1 MNELNP
7 TEYGLK
13 SDVPTV
19 WRELSIKNIEID
31 QPKRSV
37 LAYITTDRVDEEGE
51 VVVPEGIDF
60 SRFKKTGTVFYNHD
74 YAAPCGVCTSIKH
87 TDRGI
92 MAVTQFPE
100 RPEGYEGKWLP
111 DEVFAMFASDPPI
124 VKAFSIG
131 FAYTQVRQPTKK
143 DFDRYGR
150 DDIKRI
156 VSKSR
161 MLEYSVAPLPMN
173 EDAIAVQVTKQLND
187 TGDVADVCNC
197 SQASCENPESVNC
210 RQAVGEAEQASAT
223 QPERSSIESEMKGLP
238 MSEDIRKKMMVDLK
252 PDMTIAELVA
262 AMQMEDE
269 ADAVRAEVEEEV
281 EKASTKMDEDKEE
294 DKAAKSAVAL
304 VADLVKKQA
313 AEGRRR
319 VAAATPVV
327 TAPSATGNL
336 KHLKDAETAHG
347 IGQFFLGSMGNKSAQ
362 QWVSD
367 RYGIKAHGEG
377 NNSLGGFLVPD
388 ELEQAIIDLR
398 AKFGKFRANTRV
410 LNMSRDT
417 LLINRIAGGLTASF
431 VGEGSSITETDASF
445 DQVSLVARKASTL
458 TRYSRELAEDSVV
471 NLGDFLAGEVAR
483 AFANAEDEAGFNG
496 DGGSGNGGIV
506 GLKNAVGSAGQKTG
520 SGNAYSELT
529 LADFTGTVGL
539 APEYVFSQGTPK
551 WYMSTQ
557 FYHTVVLDLL
567 ADAGGNTNLTLAGG
581 VAVPSLFGYEVVLAD
596 VLPKT
601 EANSQLC
608 AYFGALE
615 LGTTM
620 GDRRPT
626 EIAVSEDRYFESDQ
640 IGVRGTTRFDINCHD
655 VGDSSAAGAIVAL
668 KTAAS

>member
-197 SQASCENPESVNC
+197 SQASCETPESVNC
-210 RQAVGEAEQASAT
+210 RQAVGEAEQASTT

-281 EKASTKMDEDKEE
+281 EKASTKMEDDKEE

-327 TAPSATGNL
+327 TAPALKGNL
-336 KHLKDAETAHG
+336 KHLNDAETAHG
-347 IGQFFLGSMGNKSAQ
+347 LGQFFLGSMGNKSAQ

-367 RYGIKAHGEG
+367 RYGAKAHGET

-431 VGEGSSITETDASF
+431 VGEGSSISETDASF
-445 DQVSLVARKASTL
+445 DQVSLVARKAATL
-458 TRYSRELAEDSVV
+458 TKYSRELAEDSVV

-496 DGGSGNGGIV
+496 DGTSSNGGIV

-539 APEYVFSQGTPK
+539 APEFVFSQGTPK

-601 EANSQLC
+601 EANSQIC

-615 LGTTM
+615 LGATM

-626 EIAVSEDRYFESDQ
+626 EIAVSEDRFFEADQ

-655 VGDSSAAGAIVAL
+655 VGDSSTAGAIVAL

>member
-60 SRFKKTGTVFYNHD
+60 SRFKKTGTVCYNHD

-197 SQASCENPESVNC
+197 SQASCETPESVNC

-281 EKASTKMDEDKEE
+281 EKASVKTEDEKEE

-520 SGNAYSELT
+520 SGNEYSELT

-615 LGTTM
+615 LGATM

>member
-173 EDAIAVQVTKQLND
+173 EDAIAVQVTKQLNN
-187 TGDVADVCNC
+187 TGDVADECEC

-210 RQAVGEAEQASAT
+210 RQAVEEAEQASAT
-223 QPERSSIESEMKGLP
+223 QPERSPIVSEKREKT

-252 PDMTIAELVA
+252 PDMTIAELMA
-262 AMQMEDE
+262 AMQAEDE

-281 EKASTKMDEDKEE
+281 EKASKTEEEKEE
-294 DKAAKSAVAL
+294 DKAAKSAVSL

-327 TAPSATGNL
+327 TAPSYKGNL

-347 IGQFFLGSMGNKSAQ
+347 LGKFFLGAMGNKSAQ

-367 RYGIKAHGEG
+367 RYGIKAHGET

-398 AKFGKFRANTRV
+398 AQYGKFRANTRV

-417 LLINRIAGGLTASF
+417 LLINRIAGGLTAAF
-431 VGEGSSITETDASF
+431 VGEGSSITEGDASF
-445 DQVSLVARKASTL
+445 DQVSLVARKAATL
-458 TRYSRELAEDSVV
+458 TRYSRELAEDAVV
-471 NLGDFLAGEVAR
+471 NVGDFIAGEVAR

-496 DGGSGNGGIV
+496 DGTSSNGGIV

-615 LGTTM
+615 LGATM

>member
-197 SQASCENPESVNC
+197 SQASCETPESVNC

-223 QPERSSIESEMKGLP
+223 QPERSSIDSETKEKT

-281 EKASTKMDEDKEE
+281 KASTKMEDDKEE

-327 TAPSATGNL
+327 TAPALQGNL

-347 IGQFFLGSMGNKSAQ
+347 LGQFFLGSMGNKSAQ

-367 RYGIKAHGEG
+367 RYGAKAHGET

-398 AKFGKFRANTRV
+398 AQFGKFRANTRV

-431 VGEGSSITETDASF
+431 VGEGSSISETDASF
-445 DQVSLVARKASTL
+445 DQVSLVARKAATL
-458 TRYSRELAEDSVV
+458 TKYSRELAEDSVV

-496 DGGSGNGGIV
+496 DGSSSNGGIV

-615 LGTTM
+615 LGATM

-626 EIAVSEDRYFESDQ
+626 EIAVSEDRFFEADQ

-655 VGDSSAAGAIVAL
+655 VGDSSTAGAIVAL

>member
-223 QPERSSIESEMKGLP
+223 QPERSSNDSETKEKT

-252 PDMTIAELVA
+252 PDMTIAELMA

-281 EKASTKMDEDKEE
+281 EKASVKTEDEKEE

-520 SGNAYSELT
+520 SGNEYSELT

-601 EANSQLC
+601 AANSQLC

>member
-100 RPEGYEGKWLP
+100 RPEGYEGKWLA

-187 TGDVADVCNC
+187 IGNVADVCNC

-210 RQAVGEAEQASAT
+210 RQAVGEAEQASTT
-223 QPERSSIESEMKGLP
+223 QPERSSIDSEQGKNHVGRYP
-238 MSEDIRKKMMVDLK
+238 
-252 PDMTIAELVA
+252 
-262 AMQMEDE
+262 
-269 ADAVRAEVEEEV
+269 
-281 EKASTKMDEDKEE
+281 KE
-294 DKAAKSAVAL
+294 
-304 VADLVKKQA
+304 
-313 AEGRRR
+313 
-319 VAAATPVV
+319 
-327 TAPSATGNL
+327 N
-336 KHLKDAETAHG
+336 
-347 IGQFFLGSMGNKSAQ
+347 
-362 QWVSD
+362 
-367 RYGIKAHGEG
+367 
-377 NNSLGGFLVPD
+377 
-388 ELEQAIIDLR
+388 
-398 AKFGKFRANTRV
+398 
-410 LNMSRDT
+410 
-417 LLINRIAGGLTASF
+417 
-431 VGEGSSITETDASF
+431 
-445 DQVSLVARKASTL
+445 
-458 TRYSRELAEDSVV
+458 
-471 NLGDFLAGEVAR
+471 
-483 AFANAEDEAGFNG
+483 
-496 DGGSGNGGIV
+496 DG
-506 GLKNAVGSAGQKTG
+506 
-520 SGNAYSELT
+520 
-529 LADFTGTVGL
+529 
-539 APEYVFSQGTPK
+539 
-551 WYMSTQ
+551 
-557 FYHTVVLDLL
+557 
-567 ADAGGNTNLTLAGG
+567 
-581 VAVPSLFGYEVVLAD
+581 
-596 VLPKT
+596 
-601 EANSQLC
+601 
-608 AYFGALE
+608 
-615 LGTTM
+615 
-620 GDRRPT
+620 
-626 EIAVSEDRYFESDQ
+626 
-640 IGVRGTTRFDINCHD
+640 
-655 VGDSSAAGAIVAL
+655 
-668 KTAAS
+668 

>member
-197 SQASCENPESVNC
+197 SQASCETPESVNC

-281 EKASTKMDEDKEE
+281 EKASTKMEDDKEE

-327 TAPSATGNL
+327 TAPSYKGNL
-336 KHLKDAETAHG
+336 KHLKDGDTAYG
-347 IGQFFLGSMGNKSAQ
+347 LGQFMLGAMGNKSAQ

-367 RYGIKAHGEG
+367 RYGAKAHSEG

-388 ELEQAIIDLR
+388 ELEQSIIDLR
-398 AKFGKFRANTRV
+398 AEYGKFRANTRV

-417 LLINRIAGGLTASF
+417 LLINRRAGGLTAYA
-431 VGEGSSITETDASF
+431 VGEGASITESDNTF
-445 DQVSLVARKASTL
+445 DQVSLVAKKFGAL
-458 TRYSRELAEDSVV
+458 TKYSRELAEDAVV
-471 NLGDFLAGEVAR
+471 NLGDYIAGEVAY
-483 AFANAEDEAGFNG
+483 AFANKEDDAGFNG
-496 DGGSGNGGIV
+496 DGTSTYNGIV
-506 GLKNAVGSAGQKTG
+506 GLKNSVGSAGIKTG

-529 LADFTGTVGL
+529 IGDLTGTIGL
-539 APEYVFSQGTPK
+539 APEYVFSRSTPK

-557 FYHTVVLDLL
+557 FYHTVVLDIL
-567 ADAGGNTNLTLAGG
+567 ADAGGNTNQTLANG
-581 VAVPSLFGYEVVLAD
+581 VTVPSLFGYEVVLAD

-601 EANSQLC
+601 EANSQIC
-608 AYFGALE
+608 AYFGALD
-615 LGTTM
+615 LGATM

-626 EIAVSEDRYFESDQ
+626 EIAVSEDRYFENDQ